1 MGEIKYFLNKSKGT
15 KESRPIMISYH
26 FNGQRLFYY
35 TGKKVDE
42 DHFDKDK
49 KLPVTGGEDRL
60 AINVHIKTIR
70 DTIGAIENK
79 AKAGGE
85 PVTSE
90 MLRNGLNDTIKAR
103 PQKEV
108 EIITLK
114 KYFDIYLAEMPTKIN
129 LRTGRKLSKTMPQKY
144 KNLKDTFIE
153 FCKYENKDYDFDDI
167 DSTFYNKFVTYLTN
181 QKKYSVN
188 TYGRAIKF
196 FKTILY
202 DAANKGINK
211 NFAFIKSMQG
221 VTEQADSVYLSENEL
236 TTIYELNLSD
246 SPHLDRVRD
255 MFLIGCWT
263 GLRFSD
269 FSEIKADDVRE
280 NRIRVLTVKT
290 KQRVTIPANPVV
302 KSILLKYNYE
312 LPKAISNQRFNDYIK
327 DVVEKAE
334 INELY
339 VKRIT
344 KQGEV
349 KKISKKKFEF
359 VGTHTARR
367 SFATNMF
374 LRGVPAT
381 IIMGI
386 TGHATEKEFLKYIK
400 VDEEQKADMFEKY
413 VNWNTKLKVMKKEKS
428 TPENKESGKWEKFK
442 SLASKRCIYL
452 IDEKL
457 YISPGET
464 IPDKYGPD
472 NVPHYRFISKDE
484 KRLKKRGTL

>member
-85 PVTSE
+85 PVTAE

-103 PQKEV
+103 PQKQD

-129 LRTGRKLSKTMPQKY
+129 LKTGRKLSKTMPQKY
-144 KNLKDTFIE
+144 TNLKDTFIE
-153 FCKYENKDYDFDDI
+153 FCKFENKDYDFNDI
-167 DSTFYNKFVTYLTN
+167 DSAFYNKFVTYLTN
-181 QKKYSVN
+181 KKKYSVN

-211 NFAFIKSMQG
+211 NFAFVKSMQG
-221 VTEQADSVYLSENEL
+221 VTEKADSVYLSENEL
-236 TTIYELNLSD
+236 TTIYELNLSN

-255 MFLIGCWT
+255 MFLVGCWT

-269 FSEIKADDVRE
+269 FSEIKTEDVRE

-290 KQRVTIPANPVV
+290 KQRVTIPVNPVV
-302 KSILLKYNYE
+302 KSILLKYNFE
-312 LPKAISNQRFNDYIK
+312 LPKAISNQKFNDYIK

-339 VKRIT
+339 VKSIT
-344 KQGEV
+344 KAGEV

-413 VNWNTKLKVMKKEKS
+413 VNWNTIPKIMRKEKA
-428 TPENKESGKWEKFK
+428 TIEDKQDKLWDDFKAKANKRGV
-442 SLASKRCIYL
+442 YL
-452 IDEKL
+452 IFEKQ
-457 YISPGET
+457 YIFPGDP
-464 IPDKYGPD
+464 IPDQFGPALT
-472 NVPHYRFISKDE
+472 PHYRLLTRE
-484 KRLKKRGTL
+484 EHRLKKRGTL

>member
-42 DHFDKDK
+42 DHFDNNK

-85 PVTSE
+85 PVTTE
-90 MLRNGLNDTIKAR
+90 MLRNGLNETIKAR
-103 PQKEV
+103 PQKQD

-129 LRTGRKLSKTMPQKY
+129 LRTGQKLSKTMPQKY
-144 KNLKDTFIE
+144 TNLKDTFIE
-153 FCKYENKDYDFDDI
+153 FCKSENKEYDFDDI
-167 DSTFYNKFVTYLTN
+167 DNTFHEKFVTYLTYK
-181 QKKYSVN
+181 KKYSVN

-221 VTEQADSVYLSENEL
+221 VTEKADSVYLSENEL
-236 TTIYELNLSD
+236 TKIYELNLSD

-255 MFLIGCWT
+255 MFLVGCWT

-269 FSEIKADDVRE
+269 FSEIKAEDVRE
-280 NRIRVLTVKT
+280 NRIRVLTQKT
-290 KQRVTIPANPVV
+290 KQRVTIPVNPVV
-302 KSILLKYNYE
+302 KSILLKYNYV

-339 VKRIT
+339 VKNLT
-344 KQGEV
+344 KAGEK

-386 TGHATEKEFLKYIK
+386 TGHATEKEFMKYIK
-400 VDEEQKADMFEKY
+400 VDEEKKADMFETY
-413 VNWNTKLKVMKKEKS
+413 VNWNTKQKIMIKEKA
-428 TPENKESGKWEKFK
+428 TTENKEAAKWERFK
-442 SLASKRCIYL
+442 SVSSKRCIYL

-457 YISPGET
+457 YVSPGEI

-472 NVPHYRFISKDE
+472 LIPHYRLISKDE
-484 KRLKKRGTL
+484 KRLMKRGTL